1 MDAAKARRELYEA
14 MNEPGEFDA
23 KADRALA
30 LGKRYLD
37 VENAHLTEIHPD
49 SGYWETVTSTD
60 PEDGAFPPG
69 LVLDLGA
76 TYCRRVAD
84 DGETVALHDA
94 PAQGWDDDPAFD
106 AHGLRCYHGSPI
118 VVDGELYGTV
128 CFVSEDSRSRP
139 FTDEETLFAELI
151 ARMLEHE
158 LQRQRTAAE
167 IERLDRFASVLAHDL
182 RNPLGVAQGY
192 VDFARQSTDDRNL
205 DTAATALGRME
216 ELIEDI
222 LTMVRQG
229 RTVES
234 AEEVRLPSVAEG
246 CWRSVVTG
254 DAELR
259 MDGDI
264 AIRAAPDRLRRL
276 FENLFRNSV
285 EHGST
290 SGRGEPGD
298 GVTVRVGALDDGAG
312 FYVADD
318 GPGIPPSER
327 DSVFERGYSSETEGS
342 GLGLAIVASVARAHD
357 WRIAVTD
364 SADGGT
370 RFEVSDVVVLD
381 PAAN

>member
-23 KADRALA
+23 KVDRALE
-30 LGKRYLD
+30 LGERFLD
-37 VENAHLTEIHPD
+37 VENAHLTEIHPNSD
-49 SGYWETVTSTD
+49 YWETVASTD
-60 PEDGAFPPG
+60 SDDGEFPPG
-69 LVLDLGA
+69 LVLNLGT
-76 TYCRRVAD
+76 TYCRRVAAA
-84 DGETVALHDA
+84 GETVALHDA

-106 AHGLRCYHGSPI
+106 AHELRCYHGSPI
-118 VVDGELYGTV
+118 VVDDELYGTV
-128 CFVSEDSRSRP
+128 CFVSESARSRP
-139 FTDEETLFAELI
+139 FSDEETLFAELI

-192 VDFARQSTDDRNL
+192 VDFARRSTDDGNL

-216 ELIEDI
+216 ELIEDV

-259 MDGDI
+259 VDADLG
-264 AIRAAPDRLRRL
+264 IRAAPDRLRRL

-285 EHGST
+285 EHG
-290 SGRGEPGD
+290 GD
-298 GVTVRVGALDDGAG
+298 GVTVRVGALDDGSG

-327 DSVFERGYSSETEGS
+327 DSVFERGYSSAVEGS

-357 WRIAVTD
+357 WQISVTD
-364 SADGGT
+364 STDGGT
-370 RFEVSDVVVLD
+370 RFEISDVVVLD
-381 PAAN
+381 RVAN